1 MHQVDPETID
11 SVLSSWTGVTRGFPF
26 DEKTL
31 VYKVGGKI
39 FALFDV
45 DNFGGVNLK
54 CDPERAVELR
64 EQYAGIRPGWH
75 ANKVHWNTVE
85 PESDVEAGLFWDL
98 LKHSYDL
105 VAASLSKKLRV
116 ELNL

>member
-11 SVLSSWTGVTRGFPF
+11 YVLSSWAGVTRGFPF
-26 DEKTL
+26 DKKTL

-39 FALFDV
+39 FALFNV
-45 DNFGGVNLK
+45 DHFEGVNLK

-64 EQYAGIRPGWH
+64 EQYSGIRPGWH
-75 ANKVHWNTVE
+75 SNKVHWNTVE

-105 VAASLSKKLRV
+105 VAASLSKKLRA

>member
-1 MHQVDPETID
+1 M
-11 SVLSSWTGVTRGFPF
+11 
-26 DEKTL
+26 
-31 VYKVGGKI
+31 
-39 FALFDV
+39 
-45 DNFGGVNLK
+45 K

-75 ANKVHWNTVE
+75 SNKVHWNTIE
-85 PESDVEAGLFWDL
+85 PESDVEARLFWDL

-105 VAASLSKKLRV
+105 VATSLSKKLRA

>member
-105 VAASLSKKLRV
+105 VAASLSKKLRA